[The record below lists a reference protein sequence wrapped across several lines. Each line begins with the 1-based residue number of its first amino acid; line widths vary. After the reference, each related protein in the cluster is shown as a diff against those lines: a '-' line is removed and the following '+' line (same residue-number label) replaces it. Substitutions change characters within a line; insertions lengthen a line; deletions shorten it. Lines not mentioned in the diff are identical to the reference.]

1 MKKVL
6 GIEFG
11 STRIKA
17 VLIDEKGKVLA
28 NGGFGW
34 ENSYIDGIFTYGL
47 EEIITGLQTAYS
59 ELKRD
64 YKEKYNEIIT
74 ELDAIGISGMMHGFM
89 AFDKDWNLL
98 SPFKT
103 WRNTDTKEASD
114 KLYKTLNFNIPL
126 RWSISHLYQ
135 AILDKKPYLDKLQYV
150 STLAVYV
157 HKLLTGEFVAGVGE
171 ASGMFPI
178 DPQTK
183 NYDEKMLKKANG
195 LLKLKKRKIED
206 YFPKVLLAGECAGKL
221 TAFGAKLLDK
231 EGDLLAGA
239 LFCPPEGDAGTGM
252 VATDAVAKKTGNI
265 SVGTSCFSMVVLEK
279 PLKKAYKE
287 IDVVTTPCGD
297 EVAMVHCNNCTS
309 EINAWAKIFKEISG
323 IEDIHTKMFT
333 EAEKGG
339 FDCGGVCSC
348 NYLSGEPLTGLDS
361 GMPIVIRTPDSEFG
375 FSNLCR
381 SLVYSAIA
389 TLKLGMDIL
398 TVNEGVLIDRIT
410 GHGGFFKTEGVGGK
424 ILASAINTP
433 ISVAETA
440 GEGGAWGMAV
450 LALYATDNSAPLS
463 EFLKTVFN
471 GVKVKTYDVVEEIKN
486 GFNEYM
492 KNFEVVLKAEKSA
505 TEFKRRQYA

>member
-297 EVAMVHCNNCTS
+297 
-309 EINAWAKIFKEISG
+309 
-323 IEDIHTKMFT
+323 
-333 EAEKGG
+333 
-339 FDCGGVCSC
+339 
-348 NYLSGEPLTGLDS
+348 
-361 GMPIVIRTPDSEFG
+361 
-375 FSNLCR
+375 
-381 SLVYSAIA
+381 
-389 TLKLGMDIL
+389 
-398 TVNEGVLIDRIT
+398 
-410 GHGGFFKTEGVGGK
+410 
-424 ILASAINTP
+424 
-433 ISVAETA
+433 
-440 GEGGAWGMAV
+440 
-450 LALYATDNSAPLS
+450 
-463 EFLKTVFN
+463 
-471 GVKVKTYDVVEEIKN
+471 
-486 GFNEYM
+486 
-492 KNFEVVLKAEKSA
+492 
-505 TEFKRRQYA
+505 